1 MRILVQRV
9 RNASV
14 SVDGNVVGSINAGL
28 LAFVGITHSD
38 TEATVHWMT
47 EKLLTLRIL
56 SDAEGRMNLSLLD
69 VGGGLLIVSQFTLYG
84 DLAKGTRPSFVR
96 ASHPDHALPLYQKLL
111 DELSETIAL
120 KGASVTLS
128 AGIFGAMMDVSIVN
142 HGPVTILLER
152 T

>member
-9 RNASV
+9 RSASV
-14 SVDGNVVGSINAGL
+14 SVEGNVVGSINSGL

-38 TEATVHWMT
+38 NEATVHWMA

-96 ASHPDHALPLYQKLL
+96 ASHPNHALALYNMLL
-111 DELSETIAL
+111 DELSGMISL
-120 KGASVTLS
+120 KGASVNLA
-128 AGIFGAMMDVSIVN
+128 AGVFGAMMDVSLVN
-142 HGPVTILLER
+142 QGPVTIILER
-152 T
+152 A